1 MLEKRGSMHD
11 LLSNEY
17 VHLDVCREVLRKTSL
32 FDLISLLIL
41 THSKI
46 FFVVRL
52 IKKLLK
58 LFLCA

>member
-1 MLEKRGSMHD
+1 MHD

-17 VHLDVCREVLRKTSL
+17 VHLDVWREVLKKTSL
-32 FDLISLLIL
+32 FDLISLVIL
-41 THSKI
+41 TDSKI
-46 FFVVRL
+46 FFVVHL

>member
-1 MLEKRGSMHD
+1 MHD

-17 VHLDVCREVLRKTSL
+17 VHLDVCREVLRKISL

-58 LFLCA
+58 LFLSA